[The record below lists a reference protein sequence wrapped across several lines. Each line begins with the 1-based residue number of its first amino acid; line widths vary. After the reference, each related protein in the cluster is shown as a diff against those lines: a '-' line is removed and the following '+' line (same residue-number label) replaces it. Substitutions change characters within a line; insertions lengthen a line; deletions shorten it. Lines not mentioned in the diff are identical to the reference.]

1 MDIKEYIQNKYGS
14 IVRFQDITGESR
26 YVISK
31 ACEGD
36 SYHGARVL
44 RLIENT
50 PNKVADD
57 LWTNELSESVAKA
70 LKGYPSQRVFC
81 KENGLTEVEV
91 TMVKKGKYKRINP
104 ICRKVCKAL
113 NVEL

>member
-14 IVRFQDITGESR
+14 IVRFQEITGESR

-36 SYHGARVL
+36 LYHGSRVL
-44 RLIENT
+44 RLIEST
-50 PNKVADD
+50 PNEVAHD
-57 LWTNELSESVAKA
+57 LWTDELSDSVAKA
-70 LKGYPSQRVFC
+70 LKEYPSQRVFC
-81 KENGLTEVEV
+81 NEKGLTEVEV

-104 ICRKVCKAL
+104 ICRKVCNAL
-113 NVEL
+113 NVKL